1 MIVALSKPKR
11 IHPPPHEFPVDAAE
25 PLPFALGN
33 PGPTRPDL
41 ARRREIKFMLNGADL
56 AKVRRVLAVNCRP
69 LVHRHPVSIVRS
81 LYFDDFRLSACRA
94 NLDGVANRQKLR
106 LRWYDLLEPGPDLFL
121 ELKWRA
127 NRITGKHRL
136 PLQAHRP
143 LADLPFRTIGRHLR
157 DVVPE
162 TWQRSLIQGGE
173 PVLVVEYHR
182 EHFVSRQPGL
192 RITLDY
198 QFTYYEQL
206 GRQSLRMSFPRPL
219 PGVAVLEGKTPVG
232 RESELR
238 ELLYPLALRA
248 TRCSKYVLGCQH
260 LGLVTE

>member
-1 MIVALSKPKR
+1 MIVALSKPNLLSR
-11 IHPPPHEFPVDAAE
+11 PSHCPETDAE
-25 PLPFALGN
+25 RPLSLVRGH

-41 ARRREIKFMLNGADL
+41 ARRREIKFMLRGADL
-56 AKVRRVLAVNCRP
+56 AKVRRVLTVNCRP
-69 LVHRHPVSIVRS
+69 LIHRHPVSIVRS

-94 NLDGVANRQKLR
+94 NLDGLAHRQKLR
-106 LRWYDLLEPGPDLFL
+106 LRWYDELQPGSDLFL

-136 PLQAHRP
+136 PLQASRSI
-143 LADLPFRTIGRHLR
+143 AELPFQRLGRHLR
-157 DVVPE
+157 EVVPE
-162 TWQRSLIQGGE
+162 TWQRSLIGGGE

-198 QFTYYEQL
+198 HFTYYEQL
-206 GRQSLRMSFPRPL
+206 GRQALRMSFPRRL
-219 PGVAVLEGKTPVG
+219 PGIAVLEGKTPVG

-238 ELLYPLALRA
+238 ELLHPLKLRA
-248 TRCSKYVLGCQH
+248 TRCSKYVLGCQY
-260 LGLVTE
+260 LGLIKE